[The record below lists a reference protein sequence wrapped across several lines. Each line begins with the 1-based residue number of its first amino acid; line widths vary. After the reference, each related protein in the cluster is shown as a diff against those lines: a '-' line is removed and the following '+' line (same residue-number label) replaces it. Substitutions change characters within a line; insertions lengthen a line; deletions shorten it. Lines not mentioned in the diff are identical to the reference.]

1 MGQHKMP
8 QRILN
13 YPVNQSTDQTPILLQ
28 DSIDK
33 IELQEG
39 DRQNVRSS
47 RQSQNPKVQ
56 LTIKQIYETCS
67 NQDKLY
73 PN

>member
-1 MGQHKMP
+1 MGDHNP
-8 QRILN
+8 NQRIFN

-28 DSIDK
+28 DSINK
-33 IELQEG
+33 IELQDG

-56 LTIKQIYETCS
+56 LTIKQKYETCS
-67 NQDKLY
+67 NYDKL
-73 PN
+73 